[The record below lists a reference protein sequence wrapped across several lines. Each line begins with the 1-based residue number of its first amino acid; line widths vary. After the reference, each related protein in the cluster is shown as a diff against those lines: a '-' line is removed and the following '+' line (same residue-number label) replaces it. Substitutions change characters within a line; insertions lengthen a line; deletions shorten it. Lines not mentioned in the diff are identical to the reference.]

1 MRSNI
6 HFLYPAV
13 QGTDDTDTLGGR
25 LWRARD
31 ARNLSIREIA
41 RELDV
46 GGSEVSSWE
55 SDRAE
60 PPSSKLF
67 LLAEI
72 LGVSPAWLVTG
83 AGDKVEYHYTE
94 PTLDALQKQLQHAHR
109 LHKQAARQ
117 IAALEREV
125 ARALRR
131 SEKSSQA
138 T

>member
-6 HFLYPAV
+6 HFLYPSV
-13 QGTDDTDTLGGR
+13 QSTDDTDTLGGR

-31 ARNLSIREIA
+31 ARNLSIKEIA

-67 LLAEI
+67 LLAEL

-83 AGDKVEYHYTE
+83 AGDKAEYTYSE

-109 LHKQAARQ
+109 LQKQTARQ

-125 ARALRR
+125 ERAIRR
-131 SEKSSQA
+131 TEKTSRM